1 MQFHS
6 VHLQDLNKVILFFN
20 LFIIDLP
27 MLLEKHI
34 TQPGESESPELF
46 NTQISTLLFED
57 NLAIFSLIKN
67 GLHEKIKIS

>member
-1 MQFHS
+1 
-6 VHLQDLNKVILFFN
+6 
-20 LFIIDLP
+20 

-57 NLAIFSLIKN
+57 DLAIFSLIKN
-67 GLHEKIKIS
+67 GLHEKIKISKKNTEDNGI